1 MSDYIIDILGPAHL
15 SVADAICGMMIERGI
30 SPQQLSAAIAA
41 RNAELASELSAQ
53 AAQHKS
59 PGAAQPMPEHTGQCP
74 SCGGGRIRVISE
86 DGLRILA
93 CYDCRWSG
101 IIQEVPHGA

>member
-1 MSDYIIDILGPAHL
+1 MSDYIIDILGAAHL

-101 IIQEVPHGA
+101 IIQEVRHGA

>member
-1 MSDYIIDILGPAHL
+1 MAVVGGELTAPY
-15 SVADAICGMMIERGI
+15 R
-30 SPQQLSAAIAA
+30 SARQIGA
-41 RNAELASELSAQ
+41 ELSA
-53 AAQHKS
+53 

-74 SCGGGRIRVISE
+74 SCGGGRIRVIMISE

>member
-59 PGAAQPMPEHTGQCP
+59 PGAEQPMPEHTGQCP

>member
-1 MSDYIIDILGPAHL
+1 M
-15 SVADAICGMMIERGI
+15 
-30 SPQQLSAAIAA
+30 A
-41 RNAELASELSAQ
+41 RVIAELQAPHRSARQVVAELSAQ

-59 PGAAQPMPEHTGQCP
+59 PGAEQPVPEHTGQCP

-101 IIQEVPHGA
+101 IIQEVRHGA